1 MSVPSKKE
9 TSGQKSDRFSR
20 KPTTCPGYRST
31 AKGAMAKNLPTRLR
45 FGAAVRVLPGD
56 FAQEVP
62 QETPFGLRERLECLL
77 DRLRNLGQRR
87 VESPP
92 AARRDRHMDLS
103 TVARITTAQHIPS
116 FFELVQQARH
126 TGRMLRDRER
136 QLGLGAFAPTDQVR
150 EQLPGQHR
158 LAHLLET
165 PCRRTPYQ
173 SACTGYERPQLF
185 EQTSRMGETFGQHGL
200 RLDGTNNISQSQW
213 LRQQRNGRIPA
224 AMGAPELLRA
234 LAPVAPIVLFSASL
248 FSCGKGDAG
257 AAAKTR
263 PPPLIVVQKVEAHDV
278 RVRKGQLVALV
289 RPSDL
294 PDQLAAARGTLAQVQ
309 SSAALARTN
318 FERAQK
324 LAPTGVVSQQ
334 ELQQSSAA
342 LASAE
347 ASESAAKA
355 QIGAL
360 AVRIGETRIESPIDG
375 VISQRR
381 LDPGALVGPP
391 GGGAIV
397 TVVRIDRLRVF
408 ITINERDAPG
418 VVAGKEAHVELDALP
433 AKSFSGTVVRVA
445 PSFDPVTR
453 TLDAEIQ
460 LPNDAGE
467 LRPGMYGRAAIR
479 LEMHPQV
486 PVVPV
491 NALQMSENQKYV
503 FVLNGSKVAR
513 RPIQVGPDV
522 DDGQFFEV
530 THGLAPGEEVVT
542 AGADGL
548 SEGATVRV
556 TRDVDPYTG
565 GKTSPRASSSAAGA
579 GGGAVRD

>member
-1 MSVPSKKE
+1 
-9 TSGQKSDRFSR
+9 
-20 KPTTCPGYRST
+20 
-31 AKGAMAKNLPTRLR
+31 
-45 FGAAVRVLPGD
+45 
-56 FAQEVP
+56 
-62 QETPFGLRERLECLL
+62 
-77 DRLRNLGQRR
+77 
-87 VESPP
+87 
-92 AARRDRHMDLS
+92 
-103 TVARITTAQHIPS
+103 
-116 FFELVQQARH
+116 
-126 TGRMLRDRER
+126 
-136 QLGLGAFAPTDQVR
+136 
-150 EQLPGQHR
+150 
-158 LAHLLET
+158 
-165 PCRRTPYQ
+165 
-173 SACTGYERPQLF
+173 
-185 EQTSRMGETFGQHGL
+185 
-200 RLDGTNNISQSQW
+200 
-213 LRQQRNGRIPA
+213 
-224 AMGAPELLRA
+224 MGAPELLRA

-278 RVRKGQLVALV
+278 PVEVRAPVDLRPLEQADVGSKVLGYIDAVLVDRGDRVRKGQLVALV